1 MPNIHPLIVHFPVA
15 LLTVSL
21 VFELLGVALKRDD
34 LERTAW
40 WLLLAGCV
48 GLGGAVATGL
58 LAEKTVMIPAEVSSQ
73 FETHQE
79 MAFLA
84 TTAYAIIILWRISN
98 KTLLPQG
105 MRSMY
110 LLLTVAALVA
120 IWVGA
125 WFGGEMV
132 YGSGVGV
139 KVTP

>member
-21 VFELLGVALKRDD
+21 VFELLGIALERDD

-40 WLLLAGCV
+40 WLLLVGCV
-48 GLGGAVATGL
+48 GLAGALTTGL
-58 LAEKTVMIPAEVSSQ
+58 FAEQTVTIPAEVSNQ
-73 FETHQE
+73 FETHEE
-79 MAFLA
+79 MAFISA
-84 TTAYAIIILWRISN
+84 TLYAIIILWRVSN
-98 KTLLPQG
+98 KTLLPQR
-105 MRSMY
+105 MRPLY
-110 LLLTVAALVA
+110 ILLTIAALVA
-120 IWVGA
+120 LWVGA

>member
-1 MPNIHPLIVHFPVA
+1 MPNIHPLIVHFPIA
-15 LLTVSL
+15 LLTASL
-21 VFELLGVALKRDD
+21 VFELLGVALKRAD

-58 LAEKTVMIPAEVSSQ
+58 LAEKGVMIPAEVSSQ

-84 TTAYAIIILWRISN
+84 ATVYAIIILWRISN
-98 KTLLPQG
+98 KTLLPQR

-110 LLLTVAALVA
+110 FLLTVAALVA

-125 WFGGEMV
+125 WFGREMV

>member
-1 MPNIHPLIVHFPVA
+1 MPNIHPLIVHFPIA
-15 LLTVSL
+15 LLTASL
-21 VFELLGVALKRDD
+21 VFELLGVALKRAD

-58 LAEKTVMIPAEVSSQ
+58 LAEKTVVIPAEVSSQ
-73 FETHQE
+73 FETHEE
-79 MAFLA
+79 MAFFAA
-84 TTAYAIIILWRISN
+84 TVYAIIILWRVSN
-98 KTLLPQG
+98 KTLLPHG

-110 LLLTVAALVA
+110 ILLTVAALVA

-139 KVTP
+139 KIAP